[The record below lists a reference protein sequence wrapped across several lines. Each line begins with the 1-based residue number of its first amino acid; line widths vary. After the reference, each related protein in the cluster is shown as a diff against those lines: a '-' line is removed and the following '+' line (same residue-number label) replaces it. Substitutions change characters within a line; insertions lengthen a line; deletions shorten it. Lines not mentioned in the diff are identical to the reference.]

1 VLGGDFLAR
10 INQDLRET
18 RGWSYGVR
26 SNIQMMENRLPL
38 LIQAPVQTNQT
49 GPSVQALVEH
59 FRGFTT
65 NKGVTPAELTRVI
78 SGNTRQ
84 LAGRFETSSAILS
97 AMRSNAL
104 FRRPDNFW
112 ETVADRYRAMGTQ
125 TLDQAARQSI
135 DPADL
140 VFVVVGDA
148 AVVRPQLEKV
158 GLPVEVVTPR

>member
-18 RGWSYGVR
+18 KGWSYGVQGVV
-26 SNIQMMENRLPL
+26 QMMENRLPL

-49 GPSVQALVEH
+49 GASVKALVDH
-59 FRGFTT
+59 VRDFTT
-65 NKGVTPAELTRVI
+65 SKGVTPAELTRVV

-84 LAGRFETSSAILS
+84 LAGRFETSAAILG

-104 FRRPDNFW
+104 YRRPDNFW
-112 ETVADRYRAMGTQ
+112 ETAANRYRAMSTQ
-125 TLDQAARQSI
+125 TLDQAARQTI
-135 DPADL
+135 DPANL

-158 GLPVEVVTPR
+158 GLPVEVVSAK